1 MSTSAP
7 QPSPRGQPVTQ
18 QVQGNV
24 GRSGGTPG
32 GGGVGTPGGGANWL
46 LELAKALIAPAAL
59 AAVLLAIGGWFL
71 TDKFDTISDQIKEIR
86 DVTDHLDTRLTS
98 ADTAN
103 RDVNNLLNTK
113 SIDLV
118 QQIANTNVTV
128 SAMKPQL
135 DQISADM
142 KGVLS
147 SVNSLPVLAET
158 IRDIGQRTTRVRKLS
173 STGTLGERASVRTR
187 TFPTRRAAGGRKERH

>member
-1 MSTSAP
+1 M
-7 QPSPRGQPVTQ
+7 
-18 QVQGNV
+18 
-24 GRSGGTPG
+24 
-32 GGGVGTPGGGANWL
+32 GTPGGGANWL

-86 DVTDHLDTRLTS
+86 NVTDHLDTRLTS

-158 IRDIGQRTTRVRKLS
+158 IRDIGQRTTRVENYLQQ
-173 STGTLGERASVRTR
+173 APWV
-187 TFPTRRAAGGRKERH
+187 KEHR